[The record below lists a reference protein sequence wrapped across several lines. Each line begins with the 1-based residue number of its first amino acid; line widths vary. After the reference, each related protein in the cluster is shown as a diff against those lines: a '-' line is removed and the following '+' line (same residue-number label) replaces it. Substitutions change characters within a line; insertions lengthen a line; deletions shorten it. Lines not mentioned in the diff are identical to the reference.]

1 MARSPTGAIPP
12 EPTALPDLVHAFSA
26 LQLLMVTAPG
36 VEDFLTEL
44 SGLAARIVDPA
55 GSCGIT
61 LRRENSPLTIAS
73 SDELAE
79 AVDQVQ
85 YDSGAGPCLESLAS
99 ATTVDVPDLGA
110 ETRWPGFRQRALEFG
125 VCSCLAIPLT
135 GDAAVL
141 GALNLYGRSPR
152 VFHAAAQ
159 EKARMF
165 ATQAATALRV
175 VLRTAAH
182 AEQTAQLEQALASR
196 TEIDQA
202 LGILMGQQ
210 RCTADEAFALL
221 RRHSQN
227 NNRKLR
233 DVAVDLIT
241 RVTGQAPV
249 SGSAFDR

>member
-1 MARSPTGAIPP
+1 MARSPTGAKAPK
-12 EPTALPDLVHAFSA
+12 PTALPDLVHAFSA

-36 VEDFLTEL
+36 VEDFLSEL
-44 SGLAARIVDPA
+44 SGLAARIVEPV

-61 LRRENSPLTIAS
+61 LRRDSSHLTIAS

-79 AVDQVQ
+79 AVDQAQ
-85 YDSGAGPCLESLAS
+85 YAAGTGPCLDSLVS
-99 ATTVDVPDLGA
+99 AAIVDVPDLGA
-110 ETRWPGFRQRALEFG
+110 ETRWPGFRPRALELG
-125 VCSCLAIPLT
+125 VRSCLAVPLT
-135 GDAAVL
+135 DGTEVL
-141 GALNLYGRSPR
+141 GALNLYGRRPR
-152 VFHAAAQ
+152 VFDTAAQ
-159 EKARMF
+159 EKARTF

-175 VLRTAAH
+175 VLRTTVH
-182 AEQTAQLEQALASR
+182 AEQSAQLERALASR

-241 RVTGQAPV
+241 RVTGQPPV
-249 SGSAFDR
+249 SGSVFDR